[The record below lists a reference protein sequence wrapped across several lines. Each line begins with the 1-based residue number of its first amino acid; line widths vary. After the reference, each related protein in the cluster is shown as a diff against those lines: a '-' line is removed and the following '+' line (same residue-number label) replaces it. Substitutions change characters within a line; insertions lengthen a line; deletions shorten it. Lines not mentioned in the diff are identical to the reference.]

1 MAEYPH
7 SKDKNVWIG
16 DPPGSTGIAGSTY
29 IHPSAKY
36 PPLPPLKSAKINAF
50 EEDVNDIAFELV
62 QLLLQKHKDYG
73 PKNIN
78 NSPYGATQGLVVRM
92 WDKIARIVNLTNNK
106 RHAENEPLEDS
117 FKDLANYA
125 IIGLMV
131 QRGKWPTE

>member
-7 SKDKNVWIG
+7 MKDKKQW
-16 DPPGSTGIAGSTY
+16 DE
-29 IHPSAKY
+29 Y
-36 PPLPPLKSAKINAF
+36 PNFMPKKQHPLKPVKITAF

-62 QLLLQKHKDYG
+62 QLLLQKHRDYG

-78 NSPYGATQGLVVRM
+78 QSPYGATQGLVVRM
-92 WDKIARIVNLTNNK
+92 WDKIARIVNLTTNK